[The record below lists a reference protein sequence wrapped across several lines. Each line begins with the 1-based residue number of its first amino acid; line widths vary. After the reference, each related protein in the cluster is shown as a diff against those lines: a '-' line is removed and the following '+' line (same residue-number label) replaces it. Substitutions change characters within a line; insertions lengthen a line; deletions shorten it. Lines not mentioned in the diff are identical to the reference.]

1 MTSTMTTLV
10 QHALASDPLSTIVT
24 VVDALLAMLLL
35 TTLSERE
42 ILRSRLRGEDHF
54 QSRALAAVIP
64 PLLVVG
70 AIFMTV
76 RLAELLN

>member
-10 QHALASDPLSTIVT
+10 QHALASDPFSGIAT

-42 ILRSRLRGEDHF
+42 VLRSRLRGEDHS
-54 QSRALAAVIP
+54 QSRALVAVIP
-64 PLLVVG
+64 TLVVVG
-70 AIFMTV
+70 VIFMTV
-76 RLAELLN
+76 RLAGLLD